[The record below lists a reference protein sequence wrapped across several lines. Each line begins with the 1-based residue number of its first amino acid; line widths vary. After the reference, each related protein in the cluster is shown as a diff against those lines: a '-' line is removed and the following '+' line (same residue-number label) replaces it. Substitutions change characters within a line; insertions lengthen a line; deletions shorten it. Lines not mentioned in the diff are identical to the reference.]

1 MRYYLNSYTKA
12 NKRNML
18 GSVGKFENF
27 LATKKI
33 KKVTFK
39 SMDAFLIEDFI
50 DYLEK
55 NQKGEGAFLITIV
68 LRRC

>member
-1 MRYYLNSYTKA
+1 
-12 NKRNML
+12 ML